1 MTTSI
6 SQSSSEMNQIFGDFI
21 ENLPPS
27 QEYLILGLSPSS
39 VPLKQRWRNSGL
51 SADFLADYLTT
62 FVSNRENDTLTID
75 KQADIKSAISY
86 IANELLENAMKFNDE
101 TFQEPIN
108 VQIHLYSNRIV
119 LATTNSISSERV
131 GRFQADIKELTT
143 SDPNELY
150 IRQLEKNAE
159 AETSKGSGIGLI
171 TLLNDYGAKLGWK
184 FETVQ
189 KNSEAIMVTTMV
201 QLDCIACLG

>member
-1 MTTSI
+1 
-6 SQSSSEMNQIFGDFI
+6 MNQIFGDFI

-27 QEYLILGLSPSS
+27 QEYLILGFSPSS

-51 SADFLADYLTT
+51 SADFLADYLAT
-62 FVSNRENDTLTID
+62 FVPNHENDTLTID
-75 KQADIKSAISY
+75 KQAELKSAISY

-108 VQIHLYSNRIV
+108 VQIYLYSNSIV
-119 LATTNSISSERV
+119 LVTTNSISFARV
-131 GRFQADIKELTT
+131 GRFQAYIKELTT

-159 AETSKGSGIGLI
+159 AETSKNSGIGLI
-171 TLLNDYGAKLGWK
+171 TLLTDYQAKLCWK
-184 FETVQ
+184 FETAQ
-189 KNSEAIMVTTMV
+189 KEPEAIVVTTMV
-201 QLDCIACLG
+201 QVAV

>member
-1 MTTSI
+1 
-6 SQSSSEMNQIFGDFI
+6 MNQIFGDFI

-27 QEYLILGLSPSS
+27 QEYLILGFSPSS

-62 FVSNRENDTLTID
+62 FVSNRDHDTLTID
-75 KQADIKSAISY
+75 KQAELKSAISY

-101 TFQEPIN
+101 VFQEPIN
-108 VQIHLYSNRIV
+108 VQIYLYSNSIV
-119 LATTNSISSERV
+119 LVTTNSISFPRV
-131 GRFQADIKELTT
+131 ERFQAYIKKLTN

-159 AETSKGSGIGLI
+159 AENSKESGIGLL
-171 TLLNDYGAKLGWK
+171 TLLNDYQAKLGWK
-184 FETVQ
+184 FETAE
-189 KNSEAIMVTTMV
+189 KEPEAIVVTTMV
-201 QLDCIACLG
+201 QVAV

>member
-1 MTTSI
+1 
-6 SQSSSEMNQIFGDFI
+6 MNQIFGDFI
-21 ENLPPS
+21 ENLPAS
-27 QEYLILGLSPSS
+27 QEYLILGFSPSS

-62 FVSNRENDTLTID
+62 FIPNHENDSLTIN
-75 KQADIKSAISY
+75 KQAELKSAISY

-108 VQIHLYSNRIV
+108 VQIYLYSNRIV
-119 LATTNSISSERV
+119 LLTTNSISFARV
-131 GRFQADIKELTT
+131 GRFKAYIKELTT

-159 AETSKGSGIGLI
+159 TENSKESGIGLI
-171 TLLNDYGAKLGWK
+171 TLLNDYQAKLGWK
-184 FETVQ
+184 FETAE
-189 KNSEAIMVTTMV
+189 KEPEAIVVTTMV
-201 QLDCIACLG
+201 QVAV

>member
-1 MTTSI
+1 
-6 SQSSSEMNQIFGDFI
+6 MNQIFGDFI

-62 FVSNRENDTLTID
+62 FVSNRDHDTPTIN
-75 KQADIKSAISY
+75 KQTELKSAISY

-108 VQIHLYSNRIV
+108 VQIYLYSNRIV
-119 LATTNSISSERV
+119 LVTTNSISCARV
-131 GRFQADIKELTT
+131 GRFQAYIKELTT

-159 AETSKGSGIGLI
+159 AEISKNSGIGLI
-171 TLLNDYGAKLGWK
+171 TLLNDYQAKLGWK
-184 FETVQ
+184 FETAE
-189 KNSEAIMVTTMV
+189 KEPEAIVVTTMV
-201 QLDCIACLG
+201 QMAV